1 MDESKDCLVKN
12 FNEKDKTVLIV
23 DDVLDDLESMRG
35 VLEING
41 YNVLA
46 CNSGTKAL
54 EDLGSNKVDLIIMDI
69 MMPTLSGYDLLRT
82 FRERL
87 AKNIPIIFVS
97 IKEQR
102 EVDLTNVDGFIQK
115 PFDASKFVEIINET
129 VKNSGGK

>member
-1 MDESKDCLVKN
+1 MDESKDRLVKN

-23 DDVLDDLESMRG
+23 DDALDDLESMRG
-35 VLEING
+35 ILEING
-41 YNVLA
+41 YNVLPCDA
-46 CNSGTKAL
+46 GVKAL
-54 EDLGSNKVDLIIMDI
+54 EDLGNNKVDLIIMDI
-69 MMPTLSGYDLLRT
+69 MMPTLSGYDLLRI

-115 PFDASKFVEIINET
+115 PFDASKFAETINKAI
-129 VKNSGGK
+129 KNSGDK